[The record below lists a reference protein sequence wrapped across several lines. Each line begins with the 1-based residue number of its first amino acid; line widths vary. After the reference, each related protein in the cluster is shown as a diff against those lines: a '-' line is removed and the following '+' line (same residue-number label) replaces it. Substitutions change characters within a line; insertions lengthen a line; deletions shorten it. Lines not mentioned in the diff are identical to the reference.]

1 MISKMLLCI
10 LWATAISASSSFD
23 SLGQSFVA
31 AISTQ
36 STAARSA
43 THTIDLRKRTD
54 NGTQK
59 CDPSESNW
67 YETVKAYSRL
77 NRKSL
82 NESLIEVL
90 GESNMTLTGN
100 LTLASSPYDTNRM
113 FCDIFPKH
121 YDNSGTSFPK
131 CVLETAI
138 DDFCTVLEDTWVDAN
153 LPFSTNSKG
162 GPWKTYKFYGYS
174 ISGLYVAVEI
184 SKAPECAGRRRTL
197 FPNNQRPDGLC
208 KDKLLRQIVDGCTSP
223 PHRSM
228 LSVHLYN
235 R

>member
-1 MISKMLLCI
+1 MVSKLLLCI
-10 LWATAISASSSFD
+10 FWAEAISASSSFD

-36 STAARSA
+36 STAARSGIR
-43 THTIDLRKRTD
+43 TIDLRKRTD

-59 CDPSESNW
+59 CDPSKMTW
-67 YETVKAYSRL
+67 YETVEAYSKL
-77 NRKSL
+77 NRQSL

-100 LTLASSPYDTNRM
+100 LTLASSPYDPNRV

-138 DDFCTVLEDTWVDAN
+138 DDFCTVLEDTLIDTN
-153 LPFSTNSKG
+153 IPFSTNSKG
-162 GPWKTYKFYGYS
+162 GLWKTYKFYGYS

-184 SKAPECAGRRRTL
+184 IKTPECAGHRRTL
-197 FPNNQRPDGLC
+197 FPNKGPDQFC

-223 PHRSM
+223 PRRST